1 MRLDVLHASG
11 AYLIR
16 AGLRRGADG
25 DDIRGIAAVRR
36 RSDIRALLGGG
47 AVARAAASI

>member
-11 AYLIR
+11 ACLIR
-16 AGLRRGADG
+16 EEPRRVAGG

-36 RSDIRALLGGG
+36 RSDIRALLSGG
-47 AVARAAASI
+47 AVGRAAATI